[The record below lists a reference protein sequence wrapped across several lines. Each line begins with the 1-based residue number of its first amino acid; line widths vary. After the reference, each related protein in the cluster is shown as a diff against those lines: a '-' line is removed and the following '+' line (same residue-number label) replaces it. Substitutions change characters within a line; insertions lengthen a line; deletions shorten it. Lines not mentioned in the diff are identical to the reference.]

1 MQRLIE
7 GVHRFQREQFGQ
19 HRSLFQK
26 LSHQGQSPHTLFITR
41 SDSRL
46 LAPESRANKVIQK
59 AEPFACGN
67 A

>member
-19 HRSLFQK
+19 YRSLF
-26 LSHQGQSPHTLFITR
+26 ITC
-41 SDSRL
+41 SDSRV
-46 LAPESRANKVIQK
+46 LAGLAAESRAKKVKVK
-59 AEPFACGN
+59 AETFAWGN